1 MMLEDIFPVT
11 IIQIRCCG
19 SKLDYLHLLNTDVSV
34 SLLAC
39 CSRFTV
45 CSSLRSD
52 AQTLHTSMPIAWIPG
67 RYGNRYVAHT
77 DLHPLITLVAMVT
90 CFQWE
95 LECCRGRRGR
105 MSETKFWQQLSR
117 PIRRHTAD
125 RRPPPPPSDPRLHLP
140 LQSLLVHSNQ
150 CFSKFVCHDSVASD
164 RCWWV
169 VCVSAVEGMK
179 VVEIEKCR
187 NDIKKLREEMASRNN
202 RWQRHTLSLP
212 DVTGQI
218 HSGTVVVSML
228 TAANWLILLTVVDL
242 AWESQ
247 EACDWL
253 KEERGGAVSEI
264 KIEIIKS

>member
-95 LECCRGRRGR
+95 LECCRGRP
-105 MSETKFWQQLSR
+105 FLSF
-117 PIRRHTAD
+117 RRT
-125 RRPPPPPSDPRLHLP
+125 RRTDER
-140 LQSLLVHSNQ
+140 
-150 CFSKFVCHDSVASD
+150 D
-164 RCWWV
+164 
-169 VCVSAVEGMK
+169 
-179 VVEIEKCR
+179 
-187 NDIKKLREEMASRNN
+187 
-202 RWQRHTLSLP
+202 
-212 DVTGQI
+212 QI
-218 HSGTVVVSML
+218 L
-228 TAANWLILLTVVDL
+228 TAAESTNQTTHSRPASTSSTQRPPSPPPASVSPRPFKPVLLKVCLPWQCCLWQVLMSCVCVCSGGD
-242 AWESQ
+242 EGGGDREMPQRHQ
-247 EACDWL
+247 EAP
-253 KEERGGAVSEI
+253 RGDGVQKQQVTATHTESARCHRPD
-264 KIEIIKS
+264 SHWHCSCFYANSG